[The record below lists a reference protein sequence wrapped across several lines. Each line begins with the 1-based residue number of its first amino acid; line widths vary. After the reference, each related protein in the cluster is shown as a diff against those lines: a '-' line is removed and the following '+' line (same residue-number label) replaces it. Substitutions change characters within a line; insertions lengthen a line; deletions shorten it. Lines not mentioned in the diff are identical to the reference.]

1 MQLRPYQREAVDAVW
16 DHIATSET
24 NPAVVLPT
32 GSGKTHVIA
41 EICRDAVQKWNGRV
55 VVLAHVKEL
64 LEQAAEKLRAVAPDL
79 PVGVYS
85 AGLGRRDLG
94 YAVTIAGIQ
103 SVYQRAH
110 DLGPLDLVIVDEA
123 HLIPP
128 GFSGGGEGMYRR
140 FLTDARDVCD
150 HQRVIGLT
158 ATPYRMKSGTI
169 CGPAPDHVLNEVCF
183 EAGVRE
189 LIVQKYLCPLR
200 SRAGKAVADTSD
212 LHVRGGE
219 FIAGEVED
227 LMDDDGLVETAC
239 AEIVAATAER
249 QSILIFCSGVR
260 HGEHVATVL
269 RQRHGVECGF
279 IEGNTPAKV
288 RDRLIDRFK
297 AGGSGGL
304 RYLANVN
311 VLTTGFDAPN
321 VDCVAML
328 RPTLSPGLY
337 YQMVGRGFRLH
348 PGKEDCLVLDFGGN
362 VVRHGPV
369 DAIRLADPN
378 SAPGEA
384 PAKQC
389 PECDA
394 LIHAA
399 YATCPECGHK
409 FPPREIKHAAMASE
423 AEVVS
428 PGTGEPV
435 RQKESVNEVSYHVH
449 YKRDNPLAKP
459 TMRVEY
465 RVGFGRWFRE
475 WICFEH
481 PPGGYAHKKAVQWW
495 VKRSNDPVPDTV
507 EEAVE
512 WANAGGV
519 AVPTHITVEK
529 KPGDQWERIVDY
541 ELGEKPPR
549 LESCDDLPEP
559 PHDAVGVGCG
569 AYDIPDEELP
579 F

>member
-1 MQLRPYQREAVDAVW
+1 MTLRPYQRDAVDAVW
-16 DHIATSET
+16 NHIASSET

-41 EICRDAVQKWNGRV
+41 EMCRDAVQKWNGRV

-64 LEQAAEKLRAVAPDL
+64 LEQAAGKLRAVAPDL
-79 PVGVYS
+79 PVGVFS

-94 YAVTIAGIQ
+94 YAVTIAGVQ

-128 GFSGGGEGMYRR
+128 DGEGMYRR
-140 FLTDARDVCD
+140 FLSDARGLCD

-158 ATPYRMKSGTI
+158 ATPYRMKTGTI
-169 CGPAPDHVLNEVCF
+169 CGPDSVLNEVCF

-189 LIVQKYLCPLR
+189 LIVQGYLCPLK

-212 LHVRGGE
+212 VHVRGGE
-219 FIAGEVED
+219 FVAGELED
-227 LMDDDGLVETAC
+227 RMDEDGLVEAAC
-239 AEIVAATAER
+239 DEVIAATR
-249 QSILIFCSGVR
+249 DRRSVLLFCSGVR
-260 HGEHVATVL
+260 HGDHVVRVL
-269 RQRHGVECGF
+269 RDRHGVECGF
-279 IEGNTPAKV
+279 VEGNTPAKE
-288 RDRLIDRFK
+288 RDALIDRFK
-297 AGGSGGL
+297 AGDL
-304 RYLANVN
+304 KYLANVN

-328 RPTLSPGLY
+328 RPTMSPGLY
-337 YQMVGRGFRLH
+337 YQMVGRGFRLAD
-348 PGKEDCLVLDFGGN
+348 GKVDCLVLDFGGN
-362 VVRHGPV
+362 VLRHGPV
-369 DAIRLADPN
+369 DAIRLADPGVGD
-378 SAPGEA
+378 GEA

-399 YATCPECGHK
+399 YAVCPECGHK
-409 FPPREIKHAAMASE
+409 FPPREVKHAAVASE

-428 PGTGEPV
+428 GSDGPTRRDERV
-435 RQKESVNEVSYHVH
+435 IDVAYFVH
-449 YKRDNPLAKP
+449 HKHGDPLAKP

-465 RVGFGRWFRE
+465 RVGFNRYARE
-475 WICFEH
+475 WLCFEH
-481 PPGGYAHKKAVQWW
+481 PAGGYAHRKAARWW
-495 VKRSNDPVPDTV
+495 RERSNDEVPGSV

-512 WANAGGV
+512 WANAGALATTSRV
-519 AVPTHITVEK
+519 TLEK
-529 KPGDQWERIVDY
+529 KPGDEWERIVGY
-541 ELGEKPPR
+541 ELGGKPPR
-549 LESCDDLPEP
+549 LESCDDLPDEP
-559 PHDAVGVGCG
+559 RSPAGVGAG
-569 AYDIPDEELP
+569 NTYGIPDDEIP

>member
-1 MQLRPYQREAVDAVW
+1 MELRPYQREAVDAVW
-16 DHIATSET
+16 KHISTSDT
-24 NPAVVLPT
+24 NPAIVLPT

-41 EICRDAVQKWNGRV
+41 ELCRDAVQRWNGRV
-55 VVLAHVKEL
+55 AVLAHVKEL
-64 LEQAAEKLRAVAPDL
+64 LEQAAGKLRAAAPDL
-79 PVGVYS
+79 PIGVFS
-85 AGLGRRDLG
+85 AGLGRRDIG

-128 GFSGGGEGMYRR
+128 DGEGMYRR
-140 FLTDARDVCD
+140 FLADARELCD

-158 ATPYRMKSGTI
+158 ATPFRMKTGTI
-169 CGPAPDHVLNEVCF
+169 CGPDSVLNEVCF

-189 LIVQKYLCPLR
+189 LIVQGFLCPLR
-200 SRAGKAVADTSD
+200 SRAGKATADTSD

-219 FIAGEVED
+219 FVQGELED
-227 LMDDDGLVETAC
+227 RMDEDGLVEAAC
-239 AEIVAATAER
+239 AEVVAATSER
-249 QSILIFCSGVR
+249 RSVLLFCSGVR
-260 HGEHVATVL
+260 HGEHVARVL
-269 RQRHGVECGF
+269 RERHGAECGF
-279 IEGNTPAKV
+279 VEGNTPARK
-288 RDRLIDRFK
+288 RDELIDRFK
-297 AGGSGGL
+297 RGDL
-304 RYLANVN
+304 KYLANVN

-337 YQMVGRGFRLH
+337 YQMVGRGFR
-348 PGKEDCLVLDFGGN
+348 PTEGKADCLVLDFGGN
-362 VVRHGPV
+362 VLRHGPV
-369 DAIRLADPN
+369 DAIRLAERN
-378 SAPGEA
+378 GAPGEA

-399 YATCPECGHK
+399 YAVCPECGHA
-409 FPPREIKHAAMASE
+409 FPPRQVKHAAAASDE
-423 AEVVS
+423 AIVS
-428 PGTGEPV
+428 GSDGPARRDERV
-435 RQKESVNEVSYHVH
+435 LDVAYLVH
-449 YKRDNPLAKP
+449 YKRNDPLAKP

-465 RVGFGRWFRE
+465 RIGFNRWVRE

-481 PPGGYAHKKAVQWW
+481 PEGGYARRKAEQWW
-495 VKRSNDPVPDTV
+495 RRRSNDRVPGTV

-512 WANAGGV
+512 WADAG
-519 AVPTHITVEK
+519 ALAPTLRITIEK
-529 KPGDQWERIVDY
+529 KPGDEWERVVAY

-549 LESCDDLPEP
+549 LESCDGLPDEP
-559 PHDAVGVGCG
+559 SSPVGAGTTCG
-569 AYDIPDEELP
+569 IPDDEIP

>member
-1 MQLRPYQREAVDAVW
+1 MTLRPYQRDAVDAVW
-16 DHIATSET
+16 NHIAASET

-41 EICRDAVQKWNGRV
+41 ELCRDAVQKWNGRV

-64 LEQAAEKLRAVAPDL
+64 LEQAAGKLRAVAPDL
-79 PVGVYS
+79 PVGVFS

-94 YAVTIAGIQ
+94 YAVTIAGVQ

-128 GFSGGGEGMYRR
+128 DGEGMYRR
-140 FLTDARDVCD
+140 FLSDARGLCD

-158 ATPYRMKSGTI
+158 ATPYRMKTGTI
-169 CGPAPDHVLNEVCF
+169 CGPDSVLNEVCF

-189 LIVQKYLCPLR
+189 LIVQGYLCPLK

-212 LHVRGGE
+212 VHVRGGE
-219 FIAGEVED
+219 FVAGELED
-227 LMDDDGLVETAC
+227 RMDEDGLVEAAC
-239 AEIVAATAER
+239 DEVVAATR
-249 QSILIFCSGVR
+249 DRRSVLLFCSGVR
-260 HGEHVATVL
+260 HGDHVVRVL
-269 RQRHGVECGF
+269 RERHGVECGF
-279 IEGNTPAKV
+279 VEGNTPAKE
-288 RDRLIDRFK
+288 RDALIDRFK
-297 AGGSGGL
+297 AGDL
-304 RYLANVN
+304 KYLANVN

-328 RPTLSPGLY
+328 RPTMSPGLY
-337 YQMVGRGFRLH
+337 YQMVGRGFRLAD
-348 PGKEDCLVLDFGGN
+348 GKADCLVLDFGGN
-362 VVRHGPV
+362 VLRHGPV
-369 DAIRLADPN
+369 DAIRLADPG
-378 SAPGEA
+378 AGDGEA

-399 YATCPECGHK
+399 YAVCPECGHK
-409 FPPREIKHAAMASE
+409 FPPREVKHAAVASE

-428 PGTGEPV
+428 GSEGPT
-435 RQKESVNEVSYHVH
+435 RRNERVIDVSYFVH
-449 YKRDNPLAKP
+449 HKHGDPLAKP

-465 RVGFGRWFRE
+465 RVGFNRYARE
-475 WICFEH
+475 WLCFEH
-481 PPGGYAHKKAVQWW
+481 PAGGYAQRKAARWW
-495 VKRSNDPVPDTV
+495 RERSNDEVPGSV

-512 WANAGGV
+512 WANAGALATTSRV
-519 AVPTHITVEK
+519 TLEK
-529 KPGDQWERIVDY
+529 KPGDEWERIVGY

-549 LESCDDLPEP
+549 LESCDDLPDEP
-559 PHDAVGVGCG
+559 RSPAGVGAG
-569 AYDIPDEELP
+569 TTYGIPDDEIP

>member
-1 MQLRPYQREAVDAVW
+1 VTLRPYQRDAVDAVW
-16 DHIATSET
+16 KHIASSDT

-41 EICRDAVQKWNGRV
+41 ELCRDAVQKWNGRV

-64 LEQAAEKLRAVAPDL
+64 LEQAAGKLRAVAPDL
-79 PVGVYS
+79 PIGVYS

-128 GFSGGGEGMYRR
+128 DGEGMYRR
-140 FLTDARDVCD
+140 FLVDARDLCD

-158 ATPYRMKSGTI
+158 ATPYRMKTGTI
-169 CGPAPDHVLNEVCF
+169 CSPESVLHEVCF

-189 LIVQKYLCPLR
+189 LIVQGYLCSLA
-200 SRAGKAVADTSD
+200 SRAGKATADTSD

-219 FIAGEVED
+219 FVAGELED
-227 LMDDDGLVETAC
+227 RMDEDALVEAAC
-239 AEIVAATAER
+239 AEIVAATENRRAV
-249 QSILIFCSGVR
+249 LIFCSGVR
-260 HGEHVATVL
+260 HGEHVTRVL
-269 RQRHGVECGF
+269 RERHGVECGF
-279 IEGNTPAKV
+279 VTGDTPAKE
-288 RDRLIDRFK
+288 RDALIGRFK
-297 AGGSGGL
+297 SGDARGL
-304 RYLANVN
+304 KYLANVN

-328 RPTLSPGLY
+328 RPTMSPGLY
-337 YQMVGRGFRLH
+337 YQMVGRGFRLAE
-348 PGKEDCLVLDFGGN
+348 GKADCLVLDFGGN
-362 VVRHGPV
+362 VMRHGPV
-369 DAIRLADPN
+369 DAIRLTDTNGP
-378 SAPGEA
+378 PGEA

-399 YATCPECGHK
+399 YAVCPECGHV
-409 FPPREIKHAAMASE
+409 FPPREVKHQASASDAAVISGDE
-423 AEVVS
+423 APTRTEERVAE
-428 PGTGEPV
+428 TT
-435 RQKESVNEVSYHVH
+435 YHVH
-449 YKRDNPLAKP
+449 YKRHNPMATP

-465 RVGFGRWFRE
+465 RVGFNRWVRE
-475 WICFEH
+475 WVCFEH
-481 PPGGYAHKKAVQWW
+481 PEGGYARRKAEQWW
-495 VKRSNDPVPDTV
+495 RARSNDSVPSTV

-512 WANAGGV
+512 WANAGALAETRRV
-519 AVPTHITVEK
+519 TTEMT
-529 KPGDQWERIVDY
+529 PGDRWERIVAH
-541 ELGEKPPR
+541 ELGDKPPR
-549 LESCDDLPEP
+549 LEDPDNLPEVGP
-559 PHDAVGVGCG
+559 EFAAV
-569 AYDIPDEELP
+569 ASDPFDIPDDEIP